1 MATAAAAGLAVEE
14 TIAEDAAEVVVAGGG
29 SGSGVAGLG
38 EAGSVG
44 SSTSTSTSSSASA
57 STAAGLMP
65 GDAERRRISPVFA
78 EVDRSSMQ
86 SLKKFRLSRHAP
98 EGTDAPK
105 FTMMDL
111 FGSSHQ

>member
-1 MATAAAAGLAVEE
+1 MEE

-44 SSTSTSTSSSASA
+44 SSTSTSTSTSSSASA

-105 FTMMDL
+105 FTMKDL